1 MKTALVVITVAIG
14 ALLLTLPAMSALA
27 QATPTRTPTPMP
39 SITPT
44 ATFRP
49 TQPTPTSAY
58 QYLRITPTPLPPP
71 NATPIAGFQ
80 LAGGTFADTAINMYR
95 YVNNV
100 FRVGDLVSFILV
112 GLFVALLLMRT
123 LRRLNSHDS

>member
-1 MKTALVVITVAIG
+1 MKTALVVITMAIG

-27 QATPTRTPTPMP
+27 QATPTRTPTP
-39 SITPT
+39 
-44 ATFRP
+44 
-49 TQPTPTSAY
+49 
-58 QYLRITPTPLPPP
+58 LPAP
-71 NATPIAGFQ
+71 NATPISGFQ